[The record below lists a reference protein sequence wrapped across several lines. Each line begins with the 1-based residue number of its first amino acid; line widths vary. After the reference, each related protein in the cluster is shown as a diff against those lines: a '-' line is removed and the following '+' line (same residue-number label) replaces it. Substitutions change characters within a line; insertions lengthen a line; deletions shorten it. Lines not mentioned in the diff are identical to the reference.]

1 MNIWKPTFHLVI
13 IYSLLFTAFFLTSEI
28 FSIGLPFRDVI
39 YLLTASLLIS
49 LFTLYFFARGK
60 NNEEKNSALYTLA
73 AIGIKMV
80 LYLILILIFYILSK
94 IEGSKFIITFFV
106 IYLSFTGYLIKLFI
120 KTLKTNKADK

>member
-28 FSIGLPFRDVI
+28 LSIGLPFRDVI